1 MYCERKFVVQC
12 CGNSVSLRKHKNKSI
27 FIFTGY
33 IQHTWGILL
42 CMIYVKLLQIIFPK
56 VVWLLGNKGMEGVIK
71 NRSPF
76 SEGFSFL
83 YQEILLEDMRHKS

>member
-1 MYCERKFVVQC
+1 
-12 CGNSVSLRKHKNKSI
+12 
-27 FIFTGY
+27 
-33 IQHTWGILL
+33 
-42 CMIYVKLLQIIFPK
+42 MIYVKLLQIIFPK